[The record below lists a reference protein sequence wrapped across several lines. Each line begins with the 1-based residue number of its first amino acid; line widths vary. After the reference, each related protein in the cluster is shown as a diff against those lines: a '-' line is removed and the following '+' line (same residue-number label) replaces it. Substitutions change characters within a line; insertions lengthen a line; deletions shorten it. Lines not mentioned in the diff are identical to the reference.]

1 MVEYGRIDENGI
13 MTSKMLE
20 PYNESF
26 RDNDGELKERVV
38 SVEEQADI
46 LKASGWKPVDLIDE
60 SKMIAEEGYIIEISP
75 YDAGEKISYR
85 YVKTFDKKE
94 VENKIRELKK
104 RLSAGDYKIIKCYE
118 ASLLKEILPYDIE
131 NLHKNRDELRKNI
144 NELHYCPKKLPHRFS

>member
-26 RDNDGELKERVV
+26 RDKDGELKERVV

-144 NELHYCPKKLPHRFS
+144 NELEKLLEDSL

>member
-26 RDNDGELKERVV
+26 RDDYGELKERVV
-38 SVEEQADI
+38 SVEKQADI

-60 SKMIAEEGYIIEISP
+60 SKMIAEEGYTIEIIP
-75 YDAGEKISYR
+75 YDAGEKISYQ

-104 RLSAGDYKIIKCYE
+104 QLSVGDYKIIKCYE
-118 ASLLKEILPYDIE
+118 ASLLKEVLPYDVE
-131 NLHKNRDELRKNI
+131 NLHKTRNELRKSI
-144 NELHYCPKKLPHRFS
+144 NELEKLLEDNL